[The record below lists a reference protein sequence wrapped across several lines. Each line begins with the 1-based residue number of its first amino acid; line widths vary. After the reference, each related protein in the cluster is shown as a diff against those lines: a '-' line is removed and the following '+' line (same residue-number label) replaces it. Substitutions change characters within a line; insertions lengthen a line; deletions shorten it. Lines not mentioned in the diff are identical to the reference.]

1 MILPCF
7 KLLFLLTVLPGRLV
21 RLIPDSPANAERS
34 AIKALFNHRLPAD
47 GAAASLEWQSIVDGT
62 SDLWTAIA
70 PAKKELI
77 RSFFNML
84 NLEILKRARPP
95 SSTFDFTSASVGN
108 LFLTGA
114 RLFSGS
120 FESAIY
126 LLGSICGVPS
136 DIVRVIPAINS
147 NFSHHISASLEDGSV
162 IVGQNSISHPSEKT
176 AFQHD
181 HGARRPSLL
190 LADGDDIEDT
200 DPSDFSDAVSY
211 EDDHPPGSLATLRN
225 KNISFSKSE
234 SEDLP
239 RRITRIWY
247 INPYGQEIRPP
258 ANPRVLEALQDAQ
271 AIIYSIGSL
280 YTSIIPAVILR
291 GVGKHICSS
300 PARHK
305 ILILNGSLDRE
316 TGPPAEPFIAS
327 DFVEA
332 ITRAGE
338 ESRGRGS
345 FDSPHPRHHRGPSS
359 SSATP
364 SSPDTIRQHRSLPYH
379 SYVTHILHLDGPG
392 TPHVDRER
400 LAEMGIETLRLYGRK
415 ILSKEGDRETVV
427 GMQYDPTALIQAL
440 EVVLGKKG
448 DAMVRGGGGSG
459 LGRRNTLDPPRRDKK

>member
-1 MILPCF
+1 M
-7 KLLFLLTVLPGRLV
+7 
-21 RLIPDSPANAERS
+21 RLIPNSPANSERT
-34 AIKALFNHRLPAD
+34 AIKALFNHRLSAEAAPA
-47 GAAASLEWQSIVDGT
+47 SQEWLSIVDGT
-62 SDLWTAIA
+62 STLWNFIA

-126 LLGSICGVPS
+126 LLGSICGVQS

-147 NFSHHISASLEDGSV
+147 NFSHHISATLTDGTV
-162 IVGQNSISHPSEKT
+162 IVGQNSISHPSEAT
-176 AFQHD
+176 ALQPD
-181 HGARRPSLL
+181 GSRPRRPSLL
-190 LADGDDIEDT
+190 LADGDDLEDT
-200 DPSDFSDAVSY
+200 ESSDLSDAVSY
-211 EDDHPPGSLATLRN
+211 EEDHLPGSLATLRN
-225 KNISFSKSE
+225 KNISFSKAKN
-234 SEDLP
+234 EDLP
-239 RRITRIWY
+239 SRIDRVWY

-258 ANPRVLEALQDAQ
+258 ANPRVLEALNDAQ

-280 YTSIIPAVILR
+280 YTSIIPSIVLR
-291 GVGKHICSS
+291 GVGKSIMTS
-300 PARHK
+300 PARYK

-316 TGPPAEPFIAS
+316 TGPPSEQFSAS

-338 ESRGRGS
+338 ESRGRRHQK
-345 FDSPHPRHHRGPSS
+345 FPPRRG
-359 SSATP
+359 SATSP
-364 SSPDTIRQHRSLPYH
+364 SSPETIRPYASLPYTA
-379 SYVTHILHLDGPG
+379 YVTHILHLDGPG

-415 ILSKEGDRETVV
+415 VTAMEGDQEHVV
-427 GMQYDPTALIQAL
+427 GMKYDANGLVQAL

-448 DAMVRGGGGSG
+448 DAMVRGGLSSG
-459 LGRRNTLDPPRRDKK
+459 LGRRNTLDPGRREKKQDV